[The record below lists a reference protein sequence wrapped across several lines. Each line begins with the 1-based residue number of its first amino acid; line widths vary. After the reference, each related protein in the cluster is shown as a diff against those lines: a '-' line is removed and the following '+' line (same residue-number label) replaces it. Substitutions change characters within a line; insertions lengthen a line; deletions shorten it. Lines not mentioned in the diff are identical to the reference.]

1 MSLAVTISVG
11 RLLSRNEKLTTAKF
25 NAVVKSIVINISGSV
40 GNTDLVAGAVT
51 YDKASPGPW
60 FFSPATFDGNQ
71 TYTAAASPALSAYV
85 DGTELAFKV
94 PTTNPGAVYLDFGA
108 GALPILKHGGL
119 QVLDKGD
126 LLANGIGEVRYNAT
140 LVAGGCWELMSLL
153 GRPTETTPFVG
164 CSAFLQGQAG
174 VVPAPNAGQ
183 QGLYFR
189 ADGTWQDVVAAAL
202 AAAAGTVQQAPIEI
216 FKSQSFI

>member
-40 GNTDLVAGAVT
+40 GNSDLVAGAVT

-60 FFSPATFDGNQ
+60 FFETATFDGNQ
-71 TYTAAASPALSAYV
+71 TYTVAFSPAITSYV
-85 DGTELAFKV
+85 DGTEVAFQV
-94 PTTNPGAVYLDFGA
+94 PTTNPGPVYLDAGG

-126 LLANGIGEVRYNAT
+126 LLANAIGEARYNAT
-140 LVAGGCWELMSLL
+140 LVAGGCWELLSLL

-164 CSAFLQGQAG
+164 CSAFLQGQSG
-174 VVPAPNAGQ
+174 VLPAPNAGQ
-183 QGLYFR
+183 QNLYFR
-189 ADGTWQDVVAAAL
+189 ADGTWQDAVAAAL
-202 AAAAGTVQQAPIEI
+202 AAAAGVVQQAPIEI
-216 FKSQSFI
+216 LKQQNFL